1 MSSQASLSVRP
12 KLISYQEAWQ
22 VRLRW
27 QVSEMIELYEAKG
40 MSREDATE
48 VISRLAKYRSSVG

>member
-1 MSSQASLSVRP
+1 MHL
-12 KLISYQEAWQ
+12 
-22 VRLRW
+22 RL

-48 VISRLAKYRSSVG
+48 VITRLA

>member
-1 MSSQASLSVRP
+1 L
-12 KLISYQEAWQ
+12 
-22 VRLRW
+22 

-48 VISRLAKYRSSVG
+48 VISRLAKYRSSVA